1 LVDHIVLQLR
11 GFEFVKAVTLVLEQ
25 FTVENDLLTPTFKAS
40 AHFFFLK
47 KNLKAVKAVK
57 KSKSGQRQ
65 LLTVLIRFQ
74 IKRPQAKAY
83 YEKAISNMYAEL
95 AASDPSSKKVL

>member
-1 LVDHIVLQLR
+1 M
-11 GFEFVKAVTLVLEQ
+11 TLVLEQ
-25 FTVENDLLTPTFKAS
+25 FTVENGLLTPTFKAS
-40 AHFFFLK
+40 AHFFFK
-47 KNLKAVKAVK
+47 EKPISCKSCEE
-57 KSKSGQRQ
+57 SKSGQRQ

>member
-1 LVDHIVLQLR
+1 
-11 GFEFVKAVTLVLEQ
+11 
-25 FTVENDLLTPTFKAS
+25 
-40 AHFFFLK
+40 
-47 KNLKAVKAVK
+47 VK
-57 KSKSGQRQ
+57 KSKSGQLQ